1 MLNNLLELR
10 TIFVSV
16 ILPRVI
22 LLSLTFAYPLCLL
35 PFLKLSASFLD
46 GLRGTNWIASCVMVN
61 GKHSQNTT
69 RIALQGGDAF
79 LKGQTRLNK
88 YNFECGAKLRSEN
101 LA

>member
-1 MLNNLLELR
+1 MSF
-10 TIFVSV
+10 TFTY
-16 ILPRVI
+16 
-22 LLSLTFAYPLCLL
+22 SLFLL
-35 PFLKLSASFLD
+35 PFLKLLVSFLD

-69 RIALQGGDAF
+69 RNALQGGDAF